1 MAAKEPGGDM
11 SVGEHINELRSRLI
25 KSAIVLFVFAVVAFI
40 LKDDLINIIFGPTNA
55 DFITNRLFCQLG
67 ARFGIDELCINQNV
81 VTLVNTKMA
90 GQFNMHIKMAFI
102 AAIVFT
108 VPFLL
113 YQLWMFI
120 KPALSNEVQ
129 KQCRLL
135 VFQVSIWFFIGMAF
149 GYYIVAPLAVNFLT
163 NYQLSDQI
171 TNLIEVTSYLSSVM
185 GVSLACA
192 AVFQLPLLIKLLASI
207 GILTSSMM
215 RKYRKVSFAAI
226 IILAAII
233 TPPDVFS
240 QVLVACPLY
249 VLFEYGIIV
258 AQKIENKK
266 AAKKALEEM
275 KQNS

>member
-135 VFQVSIWFFIGMAF
+135 VFQVSVWFFIGMAF

>member
-1 MAAKEPGGDM
+1 MAATEQGGDM

-25 KSAIVLFVFAVVAFI
+25 RSVIVLFVFAVVAFI
-40 LKDDLINIIFGPTNA
+40 LSDDLISIIFGPTNA

-67 ARFGIDELCINQNV
+67 AKVGIDELCINQNV

-90 GQFNMHIKMAFI
+90 GQFNMHIKMSFL

-120 KPALSNEVQ
+120 KPALAIDIQ

-135 VFQVSIWFFIGMAF
+135 VFQVSVWFFLGLAF
-149 GYYIVAPLAVNFLT
+149 GYFLVAPLAVNFLT

-192 AVFQLPLLIKLLASI
+192 AVFQLPLLIKLLASL

-226 IILAAII
+226 IILSAII

-240 QVLVACPLY
+240 QILVACPLY

-258 AQKIENKK
+258 AQRIENKR
-266 AAKKALEEM
+266 AAKRALEETV
-275 KQNS
+275 S

>member
-1 MAAKEPGGDM
+1 MAATEQGGDM

-25 KSAIVLFVFAVVAFI
+25 RSVIVLFVFAVVAFI

-67 ARFGIDELCINQNV
+67 AKVGIDELCINQNV

-90 GQFNMHIKMAFI
+90 GQFNMHIKMSFLS
-102 AAIVFT
+102 AIVFT

-120 KPALSNEVQ
+120 KPALAIDIQ

-135 VFQVSIWFFIGMAF
+135 VFQVSVWFFLGLAF
-149 GYYIVAPLAVNFLT
+149 GYFLVAPLAVNFLT

-192 AVFQLPLLIKLLASI
+192 AVFQLPLLIKLLASL

-226 IILAAII
+226 IILSAII

-240 QVLVACPLY
+240 QILVACPLY

-258 AQKIENKK
+258 AQRIENKR
-266 AAKKALEEM
+266 AAKRALEETV
-275 KQNS
+275 S

>member
-1 MAAKEPGGDM
+1 MAATEQGGDM
-11 SVGEHINELRSRLI
+11 SVGDHINELRSRLVR
-25 KSAIVLFVFAVVAFI
+25 SVIVLFVFAVVAFI
-40 LKDDLINIIFGPTNA
+40 LKDDLINIIFGPTNS

-67 ARFGIDELCINQNV
+67 AKLGIDQLCINQNI

-90 GQFNMHIKMAFI
+90 GQFNMHIKMSFL

-120 KPALSNEVQ
+120 KPALSNDVQ

-135 VFQVSIWFFIGMAF
+135 VFQVSVWFFIGMAF
-149 GYYIVAPLAVNFLT
+149 GYYVVAPLAVNFLT

-207 GILTSSMM
+207 GIVTSSMM

-226 IILAAII
+226 IILSAII

-240 QVLVACPLY
+240 QMLVACPLY
-249 VLFEYGIIV
+249 LLFEYGIII
-258 AQKIENKK
+258 AQRIEHKK
-266 AAKKALEEM
+266 AVKRALEEA
-275 KQNS
+275 K